1 MNHISYWDNVLDKN
15 VCDDIITRFE
25 SNSSQQEQ
33 TVMEGH
39 RSFTEINIT
48 KNIDDWNDIQNLLIG
63 KMQEYVRKYITAFDI
78 DESCWPQNFA
88 LEEFRIKRYLPND
101 KDEFKFH
108 VDVGDYTSAKRFLAF
123 FWYLND
129 VVQGGETNFQK
140 SPAARIEYSVTPKA
154 GRLLVFPP
162 LWTHPHVGMKPIS
175 GPKYIIGGYLH
186 HV

>member
-15 VCDDIITRFE
+15 VCDDIIARFE
-25 SNSSQQEQ
+25 SKTSQQEQ
-33 TVMEGH
+33 TLMEGH

-48 KNIDDWNDIQNLLIG
+48 KNINDWSDVQNLLIG

-78 DESCWPQNFA
+78 DESTWPQNFG
-88 LEEFRIKRYLPND
+88 LEEFRIKRYLSND
-101 KDEFKFH
+101 KDEFRFH

-129 VVQGGETNFQK
+129 VEEGGQTNFQK
-140 SPAARIEYSVTPKA
+140 TPTSRIEYSVIPKS

-162 LWTHPHVGMKPIS
+162 LWTHPHIGMKPIS
-175 GPKYIIGGYLH
+175 GSKYIIGGYLH

>member
-1 MNHISYWDNVLDKN
+1 MNYISYWDNVLDKN
-15 VCDDIITRFE
+15 ICDDIIAKFE
-25 SNSSQQEQ
+25 SNAPQQEQ

-48 KNIDDWNDIQNLLIG
+48 KNIDDWNDVQNLLIG
-63 KMQEYVRKYITAFDI
+63 KMQEYVQKYIASFSI
-78 DESCWPQNFA
+78 DESAWPQNFA

-129 VVQGGETNFQK
+129 VEQGGETNFQK
-140 SPAARIEYSVTPKA
+140 SPASRIEYSVSPKA

-175 GPKYIIGGYLH
+175 GTKYIIGGYLH